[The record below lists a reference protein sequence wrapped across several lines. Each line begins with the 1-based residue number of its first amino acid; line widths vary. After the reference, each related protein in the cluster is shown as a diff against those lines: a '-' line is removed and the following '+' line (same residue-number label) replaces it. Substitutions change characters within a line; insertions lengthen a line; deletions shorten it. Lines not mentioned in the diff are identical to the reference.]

1 MLDSPPVG
9 SLDNFGVAGM
19 RALAE
24 ALLAKTRRGWSK
36 QFEPGPRLVQ
46 ALAGRHGQPGVWDW
60 IETWGTRGGAD
71 RGTYADFLR
80 EAARWTGNSELAAI
94 APRFENIAEDW
105 KALAEAAMPDAI
117 PEFAR
122 LKALKIAHRS
132 LWFEAGLASVPAR
145 EEMRREMVE
154 LTEAAARSAMLAEA
168 DPAIRMTMA
177 ELLLRLA
184 EAEFEAANAI
194 RRSLPPP

>member
-1 MLDSPPVG
+1 
-9 SLDNFGVAGM
+9 
-19 RALAE
+19 
-24 ALLAKTRRGWSK
+24 
-36 QFEPGPRLVQ
+36 
-46 ALAGRHGQPGVWDW
+46 
-60 IETWGTRGGAD
+60 
-71 RGTYADFLR
+71 
-80 EAARWTGNSELAAI
+80 
-94 APRFENIAEDW
+94 
-105 KALAEAAMPDAI
+105 MPDAI